1 MATSAVQK
9 FFADSKKRVN
19 KGILGGLIQI
29 LDFEV
34 VATHLGPRDS
44 RLTLLINE
52 FTSLGSEGSSIFG
65 GSPRPIEVHQE
76 IQKLS
81 ERLKG
86 IRAKEY
92 AESQPLKHLD
102 DSERDSIVTSQNDF
116 ELSSDD
122 SPIASQ
128 QALATQAQLTNH
140 PLKRIEKDRDSP
152 MQQDSAPSP
161 AHVAGVKSS
170 SPVQKLPKTP
180 LDMKT
185 GSSDIEI
192 NQKAVSETK
201 VLHHPLEKSSR
212 ATANEVKKPKNVA
225 GLLSLL
231 PTLLPQG
238 HLIKSMAHPK
248 LINKN
253 VDTPEK
259 SVPDRNSPK
268 RQEDVAEPPNMV
280 DQMDQKNG
288 ASIAVEP
295 GALPKEKENL
305 PQAERNIS
313 ASADDNRN
321 SVGTI
326 DGLKESTT
334 IENNGSA
341 LTQVSSVSQILHTS
355 MG

>member
-9 FFADSKKRVN
+9 FFAESKKRVN

-140 PLKRIEKDRDSP
+140 LLKRIENDRDSP
-152 MQQDSAPSP
+152 MQQDSVPSP
-161 AHVAGVKSS
+161 AHVAGINSS

-192 NQKAVSETK
+192 NQKAVSGTK
-201 VLHHPLEKSSR
+201 VLHHPLETSSR
-212 ATANEVKKPKNVA
+212 ATANEVKNPKNVA

-238 HLIKSMAHPK
+238 SLIKSMAHPK

-253 VDTPEK
+253 VVIPEK
-259 SVPDRNSPK
+259 SVPDRKNPK

-280 DQMDQKNG
+280 DQNNG
-288 ASIAVEP
+288 ASIAVET
-295 GALPKEKENL
+295 GALPTEKENL

-313 ASADDNRN
+313 ASPNDNRN
-321 SVGTI
+321 TVGTI

-334 IENNGSA
+334 IENDGSA
-341 LTQVSSVSQILHTS
+341 LTQVSSVSQILHNL
-355 MG
+355 MA

>member
-9 FFADSKKRVN
+9 FFAESKKRVN
-19 KGILGGLIQI
+19 KDILGGLIQI

-52 FTSLGSEGSSIFG
+52 FTSLGSEGSSTFG
-65 GSPRPIEVHQE
+65 RSPRPMEVHQG
-76 IQKLS
+76 IKKLS
-81 ERLKG
+81 ERLEG
-86 IRAKEY
+86 FRAKEY
-92 AESQPLKHLD
+92 PESQPPKHLD
-102 DSERDSIVTSQNDF
+102 DSGRDSIVTSQNDF

-128 QALATQAQLTNH
+128 QALATQAQLNH
-140 PLKRIEKDRDSP
+140 PLENIEKGRDSP
-152 MQQDSAPSP
+152 MQQNSAPFP

-170 SPVQKLPKTP
+170 SPVQKPPKTP
-180 LDMKT
+180 LDMNT
-185 GSSDIEI
+185 GSSNIEI
-192 NQKAVSETK
+192 SQKAVSGTK
-201 VLHHPLEKSSR
+201 VLGHPLEKSSR

-248 LINKN
+248 LISKN
-253 VDTPEK
+253 VVTSEK
-259 SVPDRNSPK
+259 SVPDSKLNPQ
-268 RQEDVAEPPNMV
+268 RQEDVSESPNMV
-280 DQMDQKNG
+280 EENNG
-288 ASIAVEP
+288 GSVAVEP
-295 GALPKEKENL
+295 GALPKEKENP

-313 ASADDNRN
+313 ASPNDNGN

-326 DGLKESTT
+326 DGLKESAN
-334 IENNGSA
+334 IENDGSA
-341 LTQVSSVSQILHTS
+341 LTQVSSVSQILHNF
-355 MG
+355 MA